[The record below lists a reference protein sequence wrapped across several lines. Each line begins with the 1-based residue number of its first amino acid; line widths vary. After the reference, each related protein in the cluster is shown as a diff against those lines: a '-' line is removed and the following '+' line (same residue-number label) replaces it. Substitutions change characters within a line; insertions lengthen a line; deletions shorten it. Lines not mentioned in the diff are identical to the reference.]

1 MSERNFEAPMDEDD
15 GVEGQ
20 AAGTSFLGEFGE
32 RETGDRAF
40 SGEHGER
47 MSEVRHNESREAA
60 SEEPPM

>member
-1 MSERNFEAPMDEDD
+1 MSERNFETPMDEDA

-20 AAGTSFLGEFGE
+20 PGGPGFSGEFGE
-32 RETGDRAF
+32 RESGDRSF

-47 MSEVRHNESREAA
+47 ASEVRHNESREAA

>member
-20 AAGTSFLGEFGE
+20 PGGTSFMGEFGE

-47 MSEVRHNESREAA
+47 MSEARHNESREAA
-60 SEEPPM
+60 TEEPPM

>member
-1 MSERNFEAPMDEDD
+1 MDEDD

-20 AAGTSFLGEFGE
+20 PSGPGFSGEFGE
-32 RETGDRAF
+32 RESGDRSF

-47 MSEVRHNESREAA
+47 ASEVRHNESREAV